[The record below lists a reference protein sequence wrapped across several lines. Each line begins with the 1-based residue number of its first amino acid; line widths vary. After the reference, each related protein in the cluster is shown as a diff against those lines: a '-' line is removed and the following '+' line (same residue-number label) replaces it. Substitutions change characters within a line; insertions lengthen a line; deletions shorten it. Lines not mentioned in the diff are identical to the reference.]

1 VSSAPDVIEIPDGD
15 SNGNGNGSAQALT
28 QAERDQAEIDSLRPH
43 WTSPVYS
50 FFDSKVT
57 VGYEDNRKYHIFK
70 CAAHRCK
77 GKGIVRRYLD
87 KGDKSSTSNLRTHAV
102 RCFGEDA
109 VAAATKGASHSRP
122 DGSIHAAFGRQGSQ
136 PISVTHRAHTNP
148 QIRANLVRWVTESN
162 RSLSIIEDRKFRELM
177 LAGRPQA
184 EIPTCR
190 TIARDIQA
198 SFNRCEE
205 RINRLLQEYPGHLNF
220 ATDAWTSPN
229 HRAMAAWTVHLQHE
243 GTPLVFLLDI
253 FEIPEV
259 ILYFYIRRNE
269 LTLL

>member
-1 VSSAPDVIEIPDGD
+1 MATKDHAARPSKKARKAPSSASSESARSSLRSTASKVVTAIKHVSGKVKKVLRRSSSKVSSAPDVIEIPDGD

-70 CAAHRCK
+70 CAAHRCR
-77 GKGIVRRYLD
+77 GKGIVRCYLD

-148 QIRANLVRWVTESN
+148 QIRANLT
-162 RSLSIIEDRKFRELM
+162 
-177 LAGRPQA
+177 
-184 EIPTCR
+184 
-190 TIARDIQA
+190 
-198 SFNRCEE
+198 
-205 RINRLLQEYPGHLNF
+205 H
-220 ATDAWTSPN
+220 
-229 HRAMAAWTVHLQHE
+229 
-243 GTPLVFLLDI
+243 
-253 FEIPEV
+253 
-259 ILYFYIRRNE
+259 
-269 LTLL
+269 